1 MRSSVRSRLAP
12 PADADR
18 VGRSASVIGLN
29 EVAKVR
35 ENRFPVAF
43 ASGFSKVKKGCS
55 VRSLAGLAGN
65 ARVKSNAHA
74 WTFRKSTGGSFDAHE
89 LC

>member
-1 MRSSVRSRLAP
+1 
-12 PADADR
+12 
-18 VGRSASVIGLN
+18 
-29 EVAKVR
+29 
-35 ENRFPVAF
+35 
-43 ASGFSKVKKGCS
+43 VKKGCS
-55 VRSLAGLAGN
+55 VRSPAGLAGN